1 MTPTRNTDGNWEL
14 FVNPDW
20 PGFAGHFPGN
30 PILPAA
36 EIIDLVGQTLGV
48 GTAELMLARFVL
60 PVVPGERLH
69 WPGHQPKETQ
79 SILRVQVQRGDTM
92 VAELRWRR

>member
-1 MTPTRNTDGNWEL
+1 MIPTLNPDGSWEL
-14 FVNPDW
+14 FVTPDW

-36 EIIDLVGQTLGV
+36 EIIDLVGHTLGV
-48 GTAELMLARFVL
+48 GSAELVLARFLL
-60 PVVPGERLH
+60 PVVPGDRVH
-69 WPGHQPKETQ
+69 WHGQNTKELQ
-79 SILRVQVQRGDTM
+79 RSLRIQVQRGETV